1 MFGIARLN
9 TLARYEAP
17 AGPAGSF
24 GLYKVL
30 DNPNAF
36 GTVLND
42 NFGNSAAISN
52 LYAIVGAATEDDAG
66 GTSSGKAYIYSTTTG
81 SLLYTLNNP
90 NPFGTSASDNFGYA
104 VAISNSYAIVG
115 AYQEDDAGGTSSGKA
130 YIYST
135 TTGSLLYTLNNPNPF
150 GTSASDQ
157 FGVAVGISESY
168 AIVGAYQEDEAA
180 GLSSGK
186 AYIYS
191 TTTGSLLYTLDNP
204 NAFDTVVSDQFSIAV
219 AISESYA
226 IVGASQE
233 DDAGG
238 TSSGKAYIYSTTT
251 GSLLYT
257 LNNPNPFSTSASDN
271 FGLAVAISNSYAIVG
286 ARLEDDASGG
296 SQGKA
301 YIYSTTTGSLLYT
314 LDNPNAYASSTNDQ
328 FGYAIDISESYAMVT
343 TTNEDEVN
351 SAGVVQASSGKAYI
365 YSTTT
370 GSLLY
375 TLDNPNA
382 FGFAGNDGFGSGA
395 GITDSYAIVAAT
407 GEQDAGGGSSGKAYI
422 YSINPADHIS
432 INGSGVVASDT
443 GSVSLAATI
452 TISAN
457 TQVGDI
463 AVLFDTSTNTT
474 DVTPSGWTSI
484 NGATTTGIRT
494 NISYKVLTSGDPGS
508 TITGMAGTTRKTM
521 VVFRAVG
528 NTAPTVS
535 LSTPSSQATTA
546 APTGQTITAGGSGT
560 QSIYFAAYGWT
571 TTLPTRGFTQTGF
584 TAVSASQVSTSGIY
598 VNYTIR
604 NTGVN
609 SITQAN
615 ASITMTDGGTNTLQ
629 SFRMDIS

>member
-1 MFGIARLN
+1 M
-9 TLARYEAP
+9 
-17 AGPAGSF
+17 
-24 GLYKVL
+24 
-30 DNPNAF
+30 
-36 GTVLND
+36 
-42 NFGNSAAISN
+42 AIS
-52 LYAIVGAATEDDAG
+52 E
-66 GTSSGKAYIYSTTTG
+66 
-81 SLLYTLNNP
+81 
-90 NPFGTSASDNFGYA
+90 
-104 VAISNSYAIVG
+104 SYAIVG
-115 AYQEDDAGGTSSGKA
+115 ASQEDDAGGTSSGKA

-180 GLSSGK
+180 GLSS
-186 AYIYS
+186 
-191 TTTGSLLYTLDNP
+191 
-204 NAFDTVVSDQFSIAV
+204 
-219 AISESYA
+219 
-226 IVGASQE
+226 
-233 DDAGG
+233 
-238 TSSGKAYIYSTTT
+238 
-251 GSLLYT
+251 
-257 LNNPNPFSTSASDN
+257 
-271 FGLAVAISNSYAIVG
+271 
-286 ARLEDDASGG
+286 
-296 SQGKA
+296 GKA